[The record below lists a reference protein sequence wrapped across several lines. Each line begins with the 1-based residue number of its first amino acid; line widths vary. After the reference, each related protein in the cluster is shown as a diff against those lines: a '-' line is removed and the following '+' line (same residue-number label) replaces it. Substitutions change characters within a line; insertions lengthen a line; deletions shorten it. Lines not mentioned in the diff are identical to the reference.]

1 MTTSDSTHYCL
12 WQQSAR
18 PHSNSSHCITKPNR
32 SFANPVPMDDP
43 DTSGREGV
51 CPMMNCR
58 PYRVCRINSE
68 PVAQWPGLREILSY
82 TICPTGLPG
91 SNISELLKRQYP
103 NIALLLHDAIRQ
115 RLKEGTAEP
124 VLIASEAL
132 RDIEKLNGQID
143 SNEEPPIRT
152 DDRNRLGRTVGFAT
166 GLRS

>member
-43 DTSGREGV
+43 HTSGREGV

-68 PVAQWPGLREILSY
+68 PVAQWPGLHEILSY

-91 SNISELLKRQYP
+91 STFPSFASVSTRILLC
-103 NIALLLHDAIRQ
+103 
-115 RLKEGTAEP
+115 
-124 VLIASEAL
+124 SFM

-152 DDRNRLGRTVGFAT
+152 DGNRLRRAVGFAT